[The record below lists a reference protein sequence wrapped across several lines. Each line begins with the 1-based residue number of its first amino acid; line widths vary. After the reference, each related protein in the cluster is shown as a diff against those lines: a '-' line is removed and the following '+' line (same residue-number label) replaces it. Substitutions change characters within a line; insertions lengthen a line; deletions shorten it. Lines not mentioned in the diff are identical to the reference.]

1 MNRREFTIT
10 VGGLVFSCGAVAQ
23 QRRVQR
29 IGVLWHAG
37 NTEEEKTPLGALVD
51 GLRDVGYIDGQ
62 TMTLDNRFPNEEP
75 ARFKLLAAE
84 LVASRPDIL
93 VTVTRQAAIA
103 AKQETTS
110 IPIFFL
116 SVPDPVESGLV
127 ASLAHPGGNI
137 TGEPRRIRE
146 FESFEL
152 CLSG

>member
-1 MNRREFTIT
+1 
-10 VGGLVFSCGAVAQ
+10 
-23 QRRVQR
+23 
-29 IGVLWHAG
+29 
-37 NTEEEKTPLGALVD
+37 
-51 GLRDVGYIDGQ
+51 
-62 TMTLDNRFPNEEP
+62 MTLDNRFPNEEP

-127 ASLAHPGGNI
+127 ASLAHPGGTKAAINKSGQSVDALRLIDLYVRRFRSRVKTGVI
-137 TGEPRRIRE
+137 TGEDMESHIRNLNKVLNTVRHLYLIIQR
-146 FESFEL
+146 SKKRQ
-152 CLSG
+152 S